1 MKKFIYS
8 FVAILC
14 LLTGSI
20 NFASAAP
27 NIGFEAGG
35 LAQKIGAGAGY
46 DTTNG
51 ETALST
57 TIGKIIRALLSLS
70 GTLFLALTVYG
81 GIRWMN
87 SRGDEGEIDA
97 GKNIIRSALIGLAIT
112 MAAYAIT
119 IFVVDRIT
127 SATGANQVGG
137 SASNNAPVVSCENN
151 GGRCYAAGTEPSKEK
166 PLVPGSCANPSDVC
180 LKDI

>member
-1 MKKFIYS
+1 MKK
-8 FVAILC
+8 L
-14 LLTGSI
+14 LLTIFVGFTLFVS
-20 NFASAAP
+20 APALAAP

-35 LAQKIGAGAGY
+35 LAQKIGSGAGY
-46 DTTNG
+46 DTSNG
-51 ETALST
+51 STALST

-87 SRGDEGEIDA
+87 SRGEEGEIEA
-97 GKNIIRSALIGLAIT
+97 GKGIIRSAMIGLAIT

-127 SATGANQVGG
+127 SSTGANQVGG
-137 SASNNAPVVSCENN
+137 ASNDVQAVTCQSN
-151 GGRCYAAGTEPSKEK
+151 GGDCFPAGTKPTKEK
-166 PLVPGSCANPSDVC
+166 PLSPGTCDNPTDVC
-180 LKDI
+180 LRDVAK